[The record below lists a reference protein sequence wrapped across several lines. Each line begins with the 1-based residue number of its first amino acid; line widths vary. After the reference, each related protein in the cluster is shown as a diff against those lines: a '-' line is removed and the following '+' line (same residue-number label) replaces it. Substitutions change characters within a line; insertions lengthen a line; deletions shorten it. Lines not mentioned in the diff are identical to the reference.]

1 MKPPPPVGT
10 PPINHDHVNGLGGGR
25 VDEIWSDDFE
35 VLHWVVER
43 FGRKGHSVEV
53 GEALRVFPE
62 EQYDSVR
69 ESLRRLSSRS
79 SPVAIDGNGQ
89 GRNGRSGVP
98 VITDV
103 TERALRGLGG
113 GLPTNAELLTDR
125 MLAVLIEGAVNEPDP
140 EKRYKLK
147 AGLDGAGG
155 MTRDVLVS
163 VVAAAIARSTGT
175 AWPEN
180 GTTHPTCACA
190 GSATS
195 SSPRA
200 S

>member
-1 MKPPPPVGT
+1 VKPPPPVGT
-10 PPINHDHVNGLGGGR
+10 PPINHDQVNGLGGGR
-25 VDEIWSDDFE
+25 VDELWSDDFE

-43 FGRKGHSVEV
+43 FGRNGHSVEV

-89 GRNGRSGVP
+89 GRSGRLAMPMV
-98 VITDV
+98 TDV
-103 TERALRGLGG
+103 AERELRGLGE
-113 GLPTNAELLTDR
+113 PDNAELLTDR

-163 VVAAAIARSTGT
+163 VVAAAIARTTGT
-175 AWPEN
+175 GWPEN
-180 GTTHPTCACA
+180 GTPHQTCACV

-195 SSPRA
+195 TSARTS
-200 S
+200 